1 MIDKGIEHEMIYPQE
16 IFNVIQSIFWGARIS
31 FKIKQNH
38 QVGNEMCEVT
48 CLTNWSAPSRKK
60 RSYELIAMCFSL
72 VFPLICK

>member
-38 QVGNEMCEVT
+38 QVRNVWGDMFDKLVSSKHKKAILWTHSNVF
-48 CLTNWSAPSRKK
+48 LTGVSIN
-60 RSYELIAMCFSL
+60 L
-72 VFPLICK
+72 